1 MADQFSKNT
10 GDPDI
15 LDPEDI
21 VVTIDLED
29 GSSIDC
35 EILTIFSVGPQDYI
49 ALLPTDEK
57 NQIIES
63 SGVYLYRYFEDDQE
77 NYSIGNIESD
87 EELNRVIHEFNCL
100 ADWDD

>member
-1 MADQFSKNT
+1 MADHFSNNT
-10 GDPDI
+10 SDPDI

-49 ALLPTDEK
+49 ALLPTDEQ
-57 NQIIES
+57 NQIVES
-63 SGVYLYRYFEDDQE
+63 KGVYLYRYFEDEQE
-77 NYSIGNIESD
+77 NYSIGNIDSD
-87 EELNRVIHEFNCL
+87 EELERVIQAFHRL
-100 ADWDD
+100 ADGEG